1 MYKCIIH
8 ATDLQE
14 QHLNYCEQALEIA
27 KAFHAELFFLHV
39 LSLPGT
45 WQIAQS
51 LGFAETQPLPTENAE
66 IVMQALGEQFNIH
79 KSHLL
84 IRQGNTRQTI
94 LDTSIELQADLILIG
109 APSNPLSQ
117 GEFTHLSHYVS
128 DHAFCD
134 VLLMKPKS

>member
-1 MYKCIIH
+1 MYQCVIH

-14 QHLNYCEQALEIA
+14 DHLNYCEQSVKIA

-45 WQIAQS
+45 WQLAQG

-66 IVMQALGEQFNIH
+66 FVMQALGEQFNLH

-84 IRQGNTRQTI
+84 IRQGNPRQEIVQTI
-94 LDTSIELQADLILIG
+94 NELQADLLLIG
-109 APSNPLSQ
+109 SATNPLYQ
-117 GEFTHLSHYVS
+117 GEMRHLSQYLS
-128 DHAFCD
+128 DHVACD
-134 VLLMKPKS
+134 VLLMRTK